1 MIVVSPARAE
11 ERMVLKTD
19 SLAEVVEAVGTPAY
33 PRACFRVLAEA
44 FDVDHWALFRYGASD
59 SVRCLATAS
68 RAYERAAERNIDDF
82 VSRCHRFDPAL
93 GVYRQ
98 RLNGHPCLVKMAIG
112 DIFDRQYRRCFEA
125 THVEERLSFFAGGPD
140 DVLQLCIYRGLPT
153 RSFSAAEMRLFTSL
167 ARLLIATAGKHD
179 SLGAAAVLP
188 QQLDVADVEQ
198 RLESL
203 PARLSRREREVC
215 ARAVLGRTIVET
227 AVELD
232 IERTSVVT
240 YRQRAYEKL
249 KVSRQADLL
258 AVVYGIRRARV
269 Q

>member
-1 MIVVSPARAE
+1 
-11 ERMVLKTD
+11 MV
-19 SLAEVVEAVGTPAY
+19 
-33 PRACFRVLAEA
+33 
-44 FDVDHWALFRYGASD
+44 
-59 SVRCLATAS
+59 
-68 RAYERAAERNIDDF
+68 
-82 VSRCHRFDPAL
+82 
-93 GVYRQ
+93 
-98 RLNGHPCLVKMAIG
+98 
-112 DIFDRQYRRCFEA
+112 
-125 THVEERLSFFAGGPD
+125 
-140 DVLQLCIYRGLPT
+140 
-153 RSFSAAEMRLFTSL
+153 
-167 ARLLIATAGKHD
+167 
-179 SLGAAAVLP
+179 
-188 QQLDVADVEQ
+188 DVER

-232 IERTSVVT
+232 IERTSVIT